1 MFDLS
6 FMLESMANVISIFWN
21 VMVLQYKPIWIVIVI
36 AVLGKFYF
44 RKSRTN

>member
-21 VMVLQYKPIWIVIVI
+21 VMVLPNKLIWTVIL
-36 AVLGKFYF
+36 LGILLPLLFKKF
-44 RKSRTN
+44 RSN